1 MKQLQLRE
9 KEIFETL
16 KKIRMDNFVLIGGY
30 AVNAYTLPR
39 FSVDCDIVIKDRKEL
54 EKIEKSLFELGY
66 NKNPNHSTLWGI
78 FKPQTETGRSKL
90 RSIGLSSSN
99 KEKNYSD
106 EVPYSGNFERYE
118 KDLEQ
123 NFKVS
128 VDILIGEVLDRE
140 TKAKFSAD
148 WVFNNS
154 ALRNLQGKTIS
165 EQLEVKI
172 VNLDAL
178 FTMKLISC
186 RQTDI
191 RDIFL
196 LINSVKDKKWIKRE
210 VSERCNLKDR
220 LSKAL
225 SKINSKQFKDEL
237 QGVFGMVDDKLFE
250 RNKKLIL
257 ELEK

>member
-1 MKQLQLRE
+1 MEQFQLRE

-16 KKIRMDNFVLIGGY
+16 NKIKKSNFVVIGGY

-54 EKIEKSLFELGY
+54 EKIEEVLLEMGY
-66 NKNPNHSTLWGI
+66 
-78 FKPQTETGRSKL
+78 R
-90 RSIGLSSSN
+90 
-99 KEKNYSD
+99 KERNYSD
-106 EVPYSGNFERYE
+106 EIPYGGNFERYGKE
-118 KDLEQ
+118 LGN

-128 VDILIGEVLDRE
+128 IDILISEIFDRQ

-148 WVFNNS
+148 WVFDNS
-154 ALRNLQGKTIS
+154 SLRNLQGKTIS
-165 EQLEVKI
+165 EQLKLKI
-172 VNLDAL
+172 INADAL
-178 FTMKLISC
+178 FTMKLICC

-196 LINSVKDKKWIKRE
+196 LINSVKDKKWVKKEISKRYD
-210 VSERCNLKDR
+210 LKDR

-237 QGVFGMVDDKLFE
+237 QGVFGMVDDRIFE
-250 RNKKLIL
+250 RNNKLIM
-257 ELEK
+257 ELKQK

>member
-1 MKQLQLRE
+1 MEQLQLRE
-9 KEIFETL
+9 KEIFNTL
-16 KKIRMDNFVLIGGY
+16 KKIKKSNFVIIGGY

-54 EKIEKSLFELGY
+54 EKVEESLLDLGY
-66 NKNPNHSTLWGI
+66 
-78 FKPQTETGRSKL
+78 R
-90 RSIGLSSSN
+90 

-106 EVPYSGNFERYE
+106 KVSYGGNFERYE
-118 KDLEQ
+118 KELGN

-128 VDILIGEVLDRE
+128 VDILISEVFDRQ

-148 WVFNNS
+148 WVFGNS
-154 ALRNLQGKTIS
+154 SLRNLQGKTIS
-165 EQLEVKI
+165 EQLKLRIINV
-172 VNLDAL
+172 DAL
-178 FTMKLISC
+178 FVMKLISC

-196 LINSVKDKKWIKRE
+196 LINSVKDKKIVKKE
-210 VSERCNLKDR
+210 VSERYDIKDR

-237 QGVFGMVDDKLFE
+237 QGVFGMIDDKVFE
-250 RNKKLIL
+250 RNKKMIT
-257 ELEK
+257 ELDK

>member
-1 MKQLQLRE
+1 MEQLQLRE

-16 KKIRMDNFVLIGGY
+16 KKMKKSNFVIIGGY

-39 FSVDCDIVIKDRKEL
+39 FSVDCDIVIKDREEL
-54 EKIEKSLFELGY
+54 AKIGKDLLEWGY
-66 NKNPNHSTLWGI
+66 H
-78 FKPQTETGRSKL
+78 
-90 RSIGLSSSN
+90 

-106 EVPYSGNFERYE
+106 EVSYEGNFERYE
-118 KDLEQ
+118 KELGT
-123 NFKVS
+123 NLKVS
-128 VDILIGEVLDRE
+128 MDVLISEVFDRQ

-148 WVFNNS
+148 WIFDNS

-165 EQLEVKI
+165 EQLKLRI
-172 VNLDAL
+172 VNTDAL

-196 LINSVKDKKWIKRE
+196 LINSVKDKKWIKKE
-210 VSERCNLKDR
+210 VSERFDLKDR
-220 LSKAL
+220 LAKAL

-237 QGVFGMVDDKLFE
+237 QGVFGIVDNKVFE
-250 RNKKLIL
+250 RNRKMIL
-257 ELEK
+257 ELEE

>member
-1 MKQLQLRE
+1 MEQLKLRE

-16 KKIRMDNFVLIGGY
+16 KKIKKSNFVIIGGY

-54 EKIEKSLFELGY
+54 EEIEEALLELGY
-66 NKNPNHSTLWGI
+66 
-78 FKPQTETGRSKL
+78 R
-90 RSIGLSSSN
+90 

-106 EVPYSGNFERYE
+106 EVPYEGNFERFE
-118 KDLEQ
+118 KELGK

-128 VDILIGEVLDRE
+128 MDILIGEVLDRD

-148 WVFNNS
+148 WVFENS
-154 ALRNLQGKTIS
+154 SLRNLQGKTIS
-165 EQLEVKI
+165 EQLKLRI
-172 VNLDAL
+172 VDADAL

-196 LINSVKDKKWIKRE
+196 LINSVKDKKWVKKE
-210 VSERCNLKDR
+210 VSERYDLKNR
-220 LSKAL
+220 LAKAL
-225 SKINSKQFKDEL
+225 AKINSKQFKDEL
-237 QGVFGMVDDKLFE
+237 QGVFGMVDDKVFE
-250 RNKKLIL
+250 RNRKLIS

>member
-1 MKQLQLRE
+1 MEQFQLRE

-16 KKIRMDNFVLIGGY
+16 NKIKKSNFVVIGGY

-54 EKIEKSLFELGY
+54 EKIGEALLEMGY
-66 NKNPNHSTLWGI
+66 
-78 FKPQTETGRSKL
+78 R
-90 RSIGLSSSN
+90 
-99 KEKNYSD
+99 KERNYSD
-106 EVPYSGNFERYE
+106 EIPYDGNFERYE
-118 KDLEQ
+118 KELGN

-128 VDILIGEVLDRE
+128 IDILIGEVFDRQ

-148 WVFNNS
+148 WVFDNS
-154 ALRNLQGKTIS
+154 SLRNLQGKTIS
-165 EQLEVKI
+165 EQLKLKI
-172 VNLDAL
+172 INADAL
-178 FTMKLISC
+178 FTMKLICC

-196 LINSVKDKKWIKRE
+196 LINSVKDKKWVKKEI
-210 VSERCNLKDR
+210 SERYDLKDR

-237 QGVFGMVDDKLFE
+237 QGVFGMVDDRIFE
-250 RNKKLIL
+250 RNKKLIS
-257 ELEK
+257 ELGLK